1 MSEGWSKWERQ
12 IVNGVYPLRLFL
24 GNSDHSV
31 VFLTECTA
39 LGLTDAA
46 IKLVPASASLDETR
60 LTRWRTAAT
69 LLHPHLVRT
78 LDAGRCQ
85 LGGHPF
91 LFVVTEYAEQTL
103 AQILQRRTLTVDE
116 VREIVSPAVDAL
128 GYLHG
133 RHLVH
138 GQLKPSNIVSINDQL
153 KLATDSVRPAG
164 EVTAGIAKP
173 SPYDAPEAR
182 GGKICAASDVWG
194 LGVTLVE
201 ALTQRAPTSGE
212 EPLLATSLPAALRPQ
227 STDTLRRC
235 LSREPD
241 ARPGLGELADAI
253 NPAPR
258 ASPLPV
264 TITRVGDGRSDA
276 GAAPV
281 QRPLVARSFIIPA
294 IVVGM
299 LILAGTWAAFHWAR
313 GRPNSPQL
321 PPHPEA
327 TAAGAAP
334 MAAASQIA
342 GSAPPTTTSVLHSE
356 VPDISGSAR
365 TSIHGRIR
373 VTVRV
378 TVDRSGNVVDVAVK
392 NPGPSKYFA
401 RIAADAARRWKFAP
415 ADSPPARA
423 RLLQFNFTRAGVTG
437 KVLD

>member
-1 MSEGWSKWERQ
+1 MCHRPPATDFIKKTTAALSK
-12 IVNGVYPLRLFL
+12 PT
-24 GNSDHSV
+24 SH
-31 VFLTECTA
+31 FLTECTT
-39 LGLTDAA
+39 LGITDAA

-103 AQILQRRTLTVDE
+103 AQILQRRTLTIDE

-153 KLATDSVRPAG
+153 KLATDSVRLAG

-173 SPYDAPEAR
+173 TPYDAPEAR
-182 GGKICAASDVWG
+182 DGRICAASDVWG

-201 ALTQRAPTSGE
+201 ALTQRAATSAE
-212 EPLLATSLPAALRPQ
+212 EPSLEASLPAALRPRF
-227 STDTLRRC
+227 TDTLRRC

-258 ASPLPV
+258 ASPPPV
-264 TITRVGDGRSDA
+264 ALTSVGDRRPEA

-281 QRPLVARSFIIPA
+281 QYPFVARSFIVPA
-294 IVVGM
+294 IVVGL
-299 LILAGTWAAFHWAR
+299 LILAGTWAAFHGAR

-327 TAAGAAP
+327 APAGVPPMAGASQV
-334 MAAASQIA
+334 ASGA
-342 GSAPPTTTSVLHSE
+342 VPPTTAVLHSE
-356 VPDISGSAR
+356 VPDIPGSAR
-365 TSIHGRIR
+365 SSIRGRIK
-373 VTVRV
+373 VTVRA

-401 RIAADAARRWKFAP
+401 RLAADAARKWKFAP
-415 ADSPPARA
+415 DDSSPARA
-423 RLLQFNFTRAGVTG
+423 RMLEFSFTRAGVTG
-437 KVLD
+437 KVLH